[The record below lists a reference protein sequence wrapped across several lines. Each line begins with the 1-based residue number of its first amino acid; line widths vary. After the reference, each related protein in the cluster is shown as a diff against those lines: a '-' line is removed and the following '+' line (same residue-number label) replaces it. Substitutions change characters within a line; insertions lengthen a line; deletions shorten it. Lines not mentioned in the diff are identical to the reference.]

1 MPMNPNN
8 PANIYAPTGAATAK
22 AVPDKA
28 PDFGD
33 FLNAAAE
40 KQQDRLPENRPPE
53 KVKRVYSMSPGQKKS
68 LRKKY
73 GNARFSRFEIVID
86 RDRIYCSD
94 PILTEFTRK
103 LWEMGMLT
111 PEEAELGAGKRPL
124 PRDVFTAR
132 RHEKDDEN
140 GSALISA
147 GHDYLYDNSGWIDLL
162 YPRKL
167 PENVGDYFAHQEIV
181 LNTLRI
187 YLSNPTA
194 AISLWGE
201 YFAFDPFQIKE
212 CLAAVQ
218 KISSLWADTAMKDK
232 GALYSKKR
240 TFYRERST
248 GENIG
253 NIIDTKLPVR
263 GDPEPYGNASRGGR
277 GPEMPGRNTADLRRD
292 VPGEMVSEK
301 SAYTSG
307 SDVQN
312 RSGRDISRENASQSE
327 REVQNKPY
335 LNIPN
340 ENIPQKGGNSSK
352 AAPQGRAVSSDSA
365 NSFEQISWDENDAA
379 DNSFEEISWDD
390 TPKGKVSNSGSSS
403 VSKPGA
409 GSFGSVPQR
418 ASQGSSGHIS
428 QTPVSRNTAGG
439 VNAPH
444 KNNLG
449 SNYTAGAS
457 ANAPKGSVNS
467 YEMPSENS
475 DAFREVSLDEAAGKE
490 SAASNGNASNAP
502 ANNVPF
508 KEIPRDPIVHHGA
521 AGRAKAYRE
530 IPGER
535 SGRIEP
541 TPEPYREPA
550 QKEKTGHSQNPGHS
564 PKELLKTPRK
574 ETPNG
579 KQEKPALRE
588 AGTVA
593 AYQEMIRERNA
604 RRKGEK

>member
-1 MPMNPNN
+1 MPINSNN

-33 FLNAAAE
+33 FLTAAAE

-73 GNARFSRFEIVID
+73 GNARFSRFEIIID
-86 RDRIYCSD
+86 RDRIYCND
-94 PILTEFTRK
+94 PTLTEFTRK

-132 RHEKDDEN
+132 RHEKNDEGS

-147 GHDYLYDNSGWIDLL
+147 GHDYLYENSGWIDLL
-162 YPRKL
+162 YPRKI
-167 PENVGDYFAHQEIV
+167 PESVGDYFAHQEIV

-240 TFYRERST
+240 TFYRERPT

-263 GDPEPYGNASRGGR
+263 GAPEPYGNAPRGGAR
-277 GPEMPGRNTADLRRD
+277 TEMQGPNTAELRRD
-292 VPGEMVSEK
+292 VPGENMPERNVSG
-301 SAYTSG
+301 AG
-307 SDVQN
+307 SEVRNRPYQN
-312 RSGRDISRENASQSE
+312 IPGENAPRKDNSNSPKGASQS
-327 REVQNKPY
+327 N
-335 LNIPN
+335 
-340 ENIPQKGGNSSK
+340 
-352 AAPQGRAVSSDSA
+352 A
-365 NSFEQISWDENDAA
+365 NSFEQISWDENGQSTF

-390 TPKGKVSNSGSSS
+390 TPKSTGKSSGIAA
-403 VSKPGA
+403 KPAA
-409 GSFGSVPQR
+409 GTYGNAPRESIPQR
-418 ASQGSSGHIS
+418 APQGASGQASQA
-428 QTPVSRNTAGG
+428 PVSRNTPSGG
-439 VNAPH
+439 NSPY
-444 KNNLG
+444 KNTLRN
-449 SNYTAGAS
+449 NYPTPTGTAGTS
-457 ANAPKGSVNS
+457 ANAPKGGVNP
-467 YEMPSENS
+467 YEKPSENS
-475 DAFREVSLDEAAGKE
+475 DAFREVSLDEAAGKDV
-490 SAASNGNASNAP
+490 AASSGAVNSAP

-521 AGRAKAYRE
+521 ADRAKAYRE

-550 QKEKTGHSQNPGHS
+550 QREKTGHSQNSGHS

-579 KQEKPALRE
+579 KQEKPAHKE

-593 AYQEMIRERNA
+593 AYQEMIRDRNA
-604 RRKGEK
+604 RRKGDK